1 MVEQSES
8 LCVCVC
14 VFMASRCTPRSVV
27 GTASFKRLDG
37 VKTYTKIYLSLLKTN
52 LEFSGFFFRHILIV
66 RLLSG
71 VLFLRRPELFSK
83 VTSMPS
89 TPQFW
94 PLISIDIGGVR

>member
-1 MVEQSES
+1 MNFYVVVVHPLTAIIDPGGEYH
-8 LCVCVC
+8 LTLWLNNRKVCVC

-71 VLFLRRPELFSK
+71 VLF
-83 VTSMPS
+83 
-89 TPQFW
+89 
-94 PLISIDIGGVR
+94 